1 LPYISLQY
9 EPALLDPKPNPRFKR
24 STVLAYK
31 YPMPKLLIAFMSLVA
46 LTLPIMAVAALTMI
60 GSLL

>member
-1 LPYISLQY
+1 M
-9 EPALLDPKPNPRFKR
+9 
-24 STVLAYK
+24 VYK
-31 YPMPKLLIAFMSLVA
+31 YSMPKLLLAFMSLVA